1 MAKYNCKTCGAELYF
16 NPKTGKMECE
26 YCGSSF
32 DPSEYAYQPEQDSAD
47 VKPAAYVDE
56 SEPVTEPA
64 TDDSTGDLRIYKCP
78 HCGAEVIT
86 SKETAATTCV
96 YCNRAITLSG
106 NLTGAFRPDYVL
118 PFTTERKDVEEA
130 YLKLCKKSIL
140 TPRLFTKK
148 STIEKIKGMYIP
160 YWLYTFDGEADARI
174 RAERVR
180 VHMSG
185 DDEVTETSR
194 YLVHE
199 KGSGHFQ
206 RIPADAM
213 KEIDNEMMDSIE
225 PFDFSRLVPFNP
237 AYLAGF
243 YAQQWDES
251 SSANEPR
258 AKARAKTALTEE
270 LMSHVGPFT
279 TTMTESENYE
289 WKNQSI
295 EQVMIS

>member
-118 PFTTERKDVEEA
+118 PFTTERKDVEDA

-140 TPRLFTKK
+140 TLWRMP
-148 STIEKIKGMYIP
+148 I
-160 YWLYTFDGEADARI
+160 
-174 RAERVR
+174 
-180 VHMSG
+180 
-185 DDEVTETSR
+185 
-194 YLVHE
+194 
-199 KGSGHFQ
+199 
-206 RIPADAM
+206 
-213 KEIDNEMMDSIE
+213 
-225 PFDFSRLVPFNP
+225 
-237 AYLAGF
+237 
-243 YAQQWDES
+243 
-251 SSANEPR
+251 
-258 AKARAKTALTEE
+258 
-270 LMSHVGPFT
+270 
-279 TTMTESENYE
+279 
-289 WKNQSI
+289 
-295 EQVMIS
+295 